1 MDDFLHNLRSG
12 KLKQGD
18 RSNRPYG
25 DQQFKGGQRRNNMM
39 DRRKPHFENKDSER
53 LSAIKEVLENLA
65 DTQKRMADA
74 YIARTRAEERK
85 AKAMEVLAKNLYRMI
100 NPNATAGDIEA
111 LFTTE
116 HFAQSFPEEEAAP
129 AENIRPV
136 EIVETAP
143 RTMAEE
149 REEED
154 IFTDDG
160 IESEE
165 NDNDGD
171 LSGNEDDFSEA
182 PGRLTEVD
190 RHTLYALINQ
200 MRTEGHGWEKIAR
213 HISSQGYPT
222 ISGKGNWRGVT
233 VKTLFEKMVTP

>member
-25 DQQFKGGQRRNNMM
+25 DQQFKGGQRRNMM

-53 LSAIKEVLENLA
+53 LNAIKEVLENLA

-74 YIARTRAEERK
+74 YLARTRAEERK
-85 AKAMEVLAKNLYRMI
+85 AKAMEILAKNLYRMI
-100 NPNATAGDIEA
+100 NPNASAGDVEA
-111 LFTTE
+111 LFGSE
-116 HFAQSFPEEEAAP
+116 SYAEPLSEEAAP
-129 AENIRPV
+129 AENIRPA
-136 EIVETAP
+136 EIVDTLP
-143 RTMAEE
+143 DNMAEE

-154 IFTDDG
+154 IFADDG

-165 NDNDGD
+165 IVDEHEGA
-171 LSGNEDDFSEA
+171 GNEDDFSGA

-200 MRTEGHGWEKIAR
+200 MRAEGHGWEKIAR

-222 ISGKGNWRGVT
+222 ISGRGNWRGVT
-233 VKTLFEKMVTP
+233 VKTLFEKMVAP

>member
-53 LSAIKEVLENLA
+53 LGAIKEVLENLA

-74 YIARTRAEERK
+74 YLARTRAEERK
-85 AKAMEVLAKNLYRMI
+85 AKAMEVLAKNIFRMI
-100 NPNATAGDIEA
+100 NPNASASDVEA
-111 LFTTE
+111 LFAAAPFSE
-116 HFAQSFPEEEAAP
+116 SLAEEEAAP
-129 AENIRPV
+129 AENIRPA

-143 RTMAEE
+143 DAMVEE

-154 IFTDDG
+154 IFTSDVNQ
-160 IESEE
+160 SEE
-165 NDNDGD
+165 N
-171 LSGNEDDFSEA
+171 GNEGDVSGDEDEFSEG

-200 MRTEGHGWEKIAR
+200 MRAEGHGWEKIAR
-213 HISSQGYPT
+213 HISSRGYPT

-233 VKTLFEKMVTP
+233 VKTLFEKMVAP

>member
-18 RSNRPYG
+18 RANRPYG

-53 LSAIKEVLENLA
+53 LGAIKEVLENLA

-74 YIARTRAEERK
+74 YLARTRAEERK
-85 AKAMEVLAKNLYRMI
+85 AKAMEVLAKNLFRMI
-100 NPNATAGDIEA
+100 NPNATAGDVEA
-111 LFTTE
+111 LFATE
-116 HFAQSFPEEEAAP
+116 AFAQSFPEEEAAP
-129 AENIRPV
+129 AETVRPA

-143 RTMAEE
+143 DTIVEE
-149 REEED
+149 RAEED
-154 IFTDDG
+154 IFAG
-160 IESEE
+160 EEIESEE
-165 NDNDGD
+165 NGNDGD
-171 LSGNEDDFSEA
+171 VSGDDDEFSEA

-200 MRTEGHGWEKIAR
+200 MRTDGHGWEKIAR
-213 HISSQGYPT
+213 HIGSKGYPT

-233 VKTLFEKMVTP
+233 VKTLFEKMVAP

>member
-1 MDDFLHNLRSG
+1 
-12 KLKQGD
+12 
-18 RSNRPYG
+18 
-25 DQQFKGGQRRNNMM
+25 MM

-53 LSAIKEVLENLA
+53 LGAIKEVLESLA

-74 YIARTRAEERK
+74 YLARTRAEERK

-100 NPNATAGDIEA
+100 NPNASASDVEA
-111 LFTTE
+111 LFAAAPYSE
-116 HFAQSFPEEEAAP
+116 SLREEEAAP
-129 AENIRPV
+129 VENIRPT

-143 RTMAEE
+143 DAMVQE

-154 IFTDDG
+154 IFASDG

-165 NDNDGD
+165 NGNEGD
-171 LSGNEDDFSEA
+171 LSGDEDEFSEA

-200 MRTEGHGWEKIAR
+200 MRAEGHGWEKIAR

-233 VKTLFEKMVTP
+233 VKTLFEKIAP

>member
-18 RSNRPYG
+18 RANRPYG
-25 DQQFKGGQRRNNMM
+25 DQQFKGGQRRNMM

-65 DTQKRMADA
+65 DTQKRMTDA
-74 YIARTRAEERK
+74 YLARTRAEERK
-85 AKAMEVLAKNLYRMI
+85 AKAMEVLAKNLYRMV
-100 NPNATAGDIEA
+100 NPKATASEVEA

-116 HFAQSFPEEEAAP
+116 AFSESIADEVATTVESM
-129 AENIRPV
+129 RPT
-136 EIVETAP
+136 EIVDTTP
-143 RTMAEE
+143 DIMADE

-154 IFTDDG
+154 IFAADASESDE
-160 IESEE
+160 IENES
-165 NDNDGD
+165 DIPGD
-171 LSGNEDDFSEA
+171 EDEFSEA
-182 PGRLTEVD
+182 PGRLTETD
-190 RHTLYALINQ
+190 RHMLHALISQ
-200 MRTEGHGWEKIAR
+200 MRSEGHGWEKIAR

-233 VKTLFEKMVTP
+233 VKTLYEKMVAP